1 MKPSRRPAIVTNED
15 RQWAID
21 QKPETWDADAPELAW
36 EDHVADQVERFER
49 HFGDDWKPYTEWSGL
64 WRRVWWPKADPSILH
79 PGKAPHVPHP
89 FVKRGDEAW
98 LPALAVLT
106 PSEKAIAMRFGVAQ
120 VRPDDPRANVIRQ
133 PTGADA

>member
-1 MKPSRRPAIVTNED
+1 MKRERRPAIVTNAD

-49 HFGDDWKPYTEWSGL
+49 HFGDDWKPYAEWSGL

-89 FVKRGDEAW
+89 FVKRGADSW

-106 PSEKAIAMRFGVAQ
+106 PREKAMAMRFGVVQ
-120 VRPDDPRANVIRQ
+120 FKPTDPRAAIINTSEAQ
-133 PTGADA
+133 Q